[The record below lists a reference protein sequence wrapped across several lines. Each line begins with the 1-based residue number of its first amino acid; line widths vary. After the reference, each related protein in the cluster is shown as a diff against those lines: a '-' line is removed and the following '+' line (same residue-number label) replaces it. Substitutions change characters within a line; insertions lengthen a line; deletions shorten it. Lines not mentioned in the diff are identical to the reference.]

1 MLPTEYQ
8 PYYFK
13 IAEDDGT
20 IIAQFV
26 PSELTDD
33 ENLEVLGREMFA
45 LVDQYSCPKIVLDMA
60 GVSYMTSSVLG
71 KIITLHRKQQRSGG
85 RLVLCNLE
93 SGVVETL
100 ETSRLHTYFT
110 TAEDVPAAL
119 SLLN

>member
-1 MLPTEYQ
+1 MLPTEFQ

-13 IAEDDGT
+13 IAEDAGAV
-20 IIAQFV
+20 IAQFV

-33 ENLEVLGREMFA
+33 ENLEILGREMFA
-45 LVDQYSCPKIVLDMA
+45 LVDQYAVPRIVLDMT

-93 SGVVETL
+93 AGVVETL

-110 TAEDVPAAL
+110 TADDVAAAL